1 MPVVTDWALELDTD
15 QVLRGQGA
23 DPATLRARRPALV
36 GVAQRA
42 LQVGTPLLQPRVAY
56 ERLEARGL
64 RHERLSLDGGV
75 LHGR

>member
-1 MPVVTDWALELDTD
+1 MRRHARRDGLGTQLDTD

-36 GVAQRA
+36 GVAERA

-56 ERLEARGL
+56 EWLEGAKPAA
-64 RHERLSLDGGV
+64 
-75 LHGR
+75 